1 MNEKISIDH
10 SSLQHG
16 AFHFTLPHTKKG
28 KISWAIGAIM
38 LLISGFLLL
47 HSLQIPDVPPV
58 SEAIAVDHPDDV
70 SADDEVDLGAGWK
83 GDTGNFITIEVII
96 EYGTLVHGYWT
107 LDSDGENCT
116 DHVDEFEDV
125 IITVSPTSG
134 GDSFSLGWYDD
145 LGTEVSTNS
154 RSCPGYEDWY
164 IGEGDVVELF
174 ILKEGD
180 ELSLLSVGAEGLS
193 IGERTE
199 REDTQRG
206 VLAIVIFSSLIL
218 MYHTPTSLSYDI
230 KTLRKR
236 WGNHPFVHGTPG
248 NVRVAQGPVRQLDD
262 SDWVL
267 PPPSF
272 DSWPLDP
279 YQANDENTLI
289 EEHPDVVGTPHPA
302 TFTLYSINGIVF
314 VITSI
319 WLASDL
325 LARHGDMSHII
336 VGNILRVVLILFTVI
351 WTYNA
356 WKKWKLMHNIL
367 DTPTSRVRS
376 VAAGSVELVGQIRPA
391 PSGTLAVAVGGNS
404 SQLVEG
410 VVAYRWLE
418 EELVCTKDNDGK
430 ETCNWVSRRDENGS
444 TDFILHDGTGGIL
457 VQPSTWKN
465 VEYGGQLYCWDRGN
479 WRYTAW
485 VLGAGD
491 PIYCL
496 GRAENRSN
504 AEKEEGLDG
513 SIQSSHLV
521 VRGNKDIGM
530 QVHLRRGTELSII
543 SGLRSTTESIV
554 IPLIMLTFSAIPF
567 LW

>member
-1 MNEKISIDH
+1 
-10 SSLQHG
+10 
-16 AFHFTLPHTKKG
+16 
-28 KISWAIGAIM
+28 
-38 LLISGFLLL
+38 
-47 HSLQIPDVPPV
+47 
-58 SEAIAVDHPDDV
+58 
-70 SADDEVDLGAGWK
+70 
-83 GDTGNFITIEVII
+83 
-96 EYGTLVHGYWT
+96 
-107 LDSDGENCT
+107 
-116 DHVDEFEDV
+116 
-125 IITVSPTSG
+125 
-134 GDSFSLGWYDD
+134 
-145 LGTEVSTNS
+145 
-154 RSCPGYEDWY
+154 
-164 IGEGDVVELF
+164 
-174 ILKEGD
+174 
-180 ELSLLSVGAEGLS
+180 
-193 IGERTE
+193 
-199 REDTQRG
+199 
-206 VLAIVIFSSLIL
+206 
-218 MYHTPTSLSYDI
+218 
-230 KTLRKR
+230 
-236 WGNHPFVHGTPG
+236 
-248 NVRVAQGPVRQLDD
+248 
-262 SDWVL
+262 
-267 PPPSF
+267 
-272 DSWPLDP
+272 
-279 YQANDENTLI
+279 
-289 EEHPDVVGTPHPA
+289 
-302 TFTLYSINGIVF
+302 
-314 VITSI
+314 
-319 WLASDL
+319 
-325 LARHGDMSHII
+325 
-336 VGNILRVVLILFTVI
+336 VLILFTVI

-418 EELVCTKDNDGK
+418 EELVCTTDKDGK
-430 ETCNWVSRRDENGS
+430 KTCNWVPRRDENGS

>member
-1 MNEKISIDH
+1 MVGKNSIDH

-16 AFHFTLPHTKKG
+16 AFQFTLPHTKKG

-38 LLISGFLLL
+38 LLSSVLLL
-47 HSLQIPDVPPV
+47 LYSLQIPDVPPV
-58 SEAIAVDHPDDV
+58 SEAIAVGHPDDV
-70 SADDEVDLGAGWK
+70 SADDEVDLGAGWD
-83 GDTGNFITIEVII
+83 GDSGNFITIQVII
-96 EYGTLVHGYWT
+96 EDGALVHGYWT

-116 DHVDEFEDV
+116 DHVDVFEDAV
-125 IITVSPTSG
+125 ITVSPTSG
-134 GDSFSLGWYDD
+134 GESFSLGWYED
-145 LGTEVSTNS
+145 LGTEVNTNS
-154 RSCPGYEDWY
+154 RNCPGYEDWY
-164 IGEGDVVELF
+164 ISDGDVVDLF

-180 ELSLLSVGAEGLS
+180 ELSLLSVGAEGLP

-199 REDTQRG
+199 REDAQRG

-218 MYHTPTSLSYDI
+218 MYNTPTSLSYDI

-248 NVRVAQGPVRQLDD
+248 NVRAAQGPVRQLDD

-272 DSWPLDP
+272 ESWPSDP
-279 YQANDENTLI
+279 YRPNDENTLI

-302 TFTLYSINGIVF
+302 TFTLYSINGMVF

-325 LARHGDMSHII
+325 LARHGDTTHII
-336 VGNILRVVLILFTVI
+336 VGNILRIVLILFTVT
-351 WTYNA
+351 WTYYA

-376 VAAGSVELVGQIRPA
+376 VAAGPVELVGQIRPA
-391 PSGTLAVAVGGNS
+391 PSGTLAVSVGGDS

-418 EELVCTKDNDGK
+418 EELVCTTDKDGK
-430 ETCNWVSRRDENGS
+430 KTCNWVSRRDENGS
-444 TDFILHDGTGGIL
+444 TGFILHDGTGGIL
-457 VQPSTWKN
+457 VQPSTWKG
-465 VEYGGQLYCWDRGN
+465 VEYGGELYCWNRGN
-479 WRYTAW
+479 WRYRTW